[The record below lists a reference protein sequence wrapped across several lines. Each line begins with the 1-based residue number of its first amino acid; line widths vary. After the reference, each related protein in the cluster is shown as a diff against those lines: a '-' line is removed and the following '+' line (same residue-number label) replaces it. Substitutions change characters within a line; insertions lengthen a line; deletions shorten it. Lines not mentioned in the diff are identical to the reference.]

1 MKTGNGEQ
9 IMTASQ
15 EIKPQLHPGKLFING
30 RWEDAAQSGVID
42 VVNPATGEFLTTV
55 PDGAACDVD
64 RAVAAARASF
74 EQKTWRGMDPS
85 KKEKILWDISE
96 ILLKHREELAVLE
109 SMENGKTVREAGG
122 ADVDP
127 AIDAFRYYAGWV
139 RKIYGETIPVDG
151 PFLNYTLREPVGVV
165 GGIVPW
171 NYPLQIA
178 AWKVAPA
185 LACGCSVVLKP
196 SEWTP
201 LTALKLAEYC
211 QEAGLPDGVL
221 NVVTGYG
228 QTAGEALS
236 LHMDVD
242 KISFTG
248 SIRTARRLLQ
258 ASGESNLK
266 RLSLELG
273 GKSPNIIFPDCD
285 IDAALKSAFWG
296 IFANKGEIC
305 SAASRL
311 LVHEDIHDR
320 FVGEL
325 VARAQKLKVGD
336 PLDKTTQ
343 MGSQVSGRQMERIL
357 DYIKSGKEEGA
368 KLECGGER
376 DIEGAKAKGFFVK
389 PTIFSAVKPDM
400 KIAQEEIFGPVLC
413 ALKFRDAEEA
423 VEIANCTIY
432 GLVSA
437 VWTRDIK
444 LAHRMAADIKAGSV
458 WINTYNGFD
467 TASPFGGY
475 KQSGFGRDLGSYAL
489 EQYTNIK
496 SVWVAL

>member
-1 MKTGNGEQ
+1 
-9 IMTASQ
+9 MTASE
-15 EIKPQLHPGKLFING
+15 EIKQQLHPAKLFING
-30 RWEDAAQSGVID
+30 QHQNADTGRTID
-42 VVNPATGEFLTTV
+42 VVNPATGELLTTV
-55 PDGAACDVD
+55 PDGAACDID
-64 RAVAAARASF
+64 RAVTAARSSF
-74 EQKTWRGMDPS
+74 ERKAWRGMDPS
-85 KKEKILWDISE
+85 KKEKILWNVSE
-96 ILLKHREELAVLE
+96 ILLKHREELAILE

-228 QTAGEALS
+228 QMAGEALA

-248 SIRTARRLLQ
+248 SIRTARRLLA

-285 IDAALKSAFWG
+285 MEAALKSAFWG

-311 LVHEDIHDR
+311 LVHEEIHDK

-325 VARAQKLKVGD
+325 VARAQKLKLGD
-336 PLDKTTQ
+336 PLDKSTQ
-343 MGSQVSGRQMERIL
+343 MGSQVSAKQMERIL
-357 DYIKSGKEEGA
+357 DYIQSGKEQGA
-368 KLECGGER
+368 KLCCGGER
-376 DIEGAKAKGFFVK
+376 DTDGVKAKGFFVK
-389 PTIFSAVKPDM
+389 PTIFSEVKPDM
-400 KIAQEEIFGPVLC
+400 K
-413 ALKFRDAEEA
+413 
-423 VEIANCTIY
+423 
-432 GLVSA
+432 
-437 VWTRDIK
+437 
-444 LAHRMAADIKAGSV
+444 
-458 WINTYNGFD
+458 
-467 TASPFGGY
+467 
-475 KQSGFGRDLGSYAL
+475 
-489 EQYTNIK
+489 
-496 SVWVAL
+496 

>member
-1 MKTGNGEQ
+1 
-9 IMTASQ
+9 MTVAE
-15 EIKPQLHPGKLFING
+15 EIKHQLQACKLFING
-30 RWEDAAQSGVID
+30 RWESAQCGRSID
-42 VVNPATGEFLTTV
+42 IINPATGELLTTV
-55 PDGAACDVD
+55 PDSDAADVD

-74 EQKTWRGMDPS
+74 ESKSWRGMDPS
-85 KKEKILWDISE
+85 KKEKILWNIAE
-96 ILLKHREELAVLE
+96 ILLQHREELAVLE

-139 RKIYGETIPVDG
+139 RKLYGETIPVDG

-211 QEAGLPDGVL
+211 SEAGLPEGVL

-228 QTAGEALS
+228 QTAGEALA
-236 LHMDVD
+236 LNMDVD

-248 SIRTARRLLQ
+248 SIRTARRLLA

-285 IDAALKSAFWG
+285 FDAAIKSAFWG

-320 FVGEL
+320 FVDEL
-325 VARAQKLKVGD
+325 VARAGKLKVGD
-336 PLDKTTQ
+336 PLDKGTQ
-343 MGSQVSGRQMERIL
+343 MGSQISGRQMERIL
-357 DYIKSGKEEGA
+357 DYIKSGQEEGA
-368 KLECGGER
+368 RLRCGGER
-376 DIEGAKAKGFFVK
+376 DTEGAKAKGFFVK
-389 PTIFSAVKPDM
+389 PTIFSEVTPQM

-413 ALKFRDAEEA
+413 ALKFRDADEA

-432 GLVSA
+432 GLVAA
-437 VWTRDIK
+437 VWTRDVK
-444 LAHRMAADIKAGSV
+444 LAHRMASDIKAGSV

-489 EQYTNIK
+489 EQYTNVK

>member
-1 MKTGNGEQ
+1 MSVAEEVRQ
-9 IMTASQ
+9 
-15 EIKPQLHPGKLFING
+15 QLRPGRLFING
-30 RWEDAAQSGVID
+30 RWEDSECGRTID
-42 VVNPATGEFLTTV
+42 VVNPATGETLTTV
-55 PDGAACDVD
+55 PDADACDVD
-64 RAVAAARASF
+64 RAVKAARASF
-74 EQKTWRGMDPS
+74 ERKSWRGMDPS
-85 KKEKILWDISE
+85 RKEQILWNIGE
-96 ILLKHREELAVLE
+96 ILLKNKDELAILE
-109 SMENGKTVREAGG
+109 SMENGKTVREAAG
-122 ADVDP
+122 ADVSP
-127 AIDAFRYYAGWV
+127 AVDAFRYYAGWV

-151 PFLNYTLREPVGVV
+151 GFLNYTLREPVGVV
-165 GGIVPW
+165 GAIVPW
-171 NYPLQIA
+171 NYPLQLA
-178 AWKVAPA
+178 VWKLAPA

-196 SEWTP
+196 SEMTP
-201 LTALKLAEYC
+201 LTALKLAGYC
-211 QEAGLPDGVL
+211 MEAGVPEGVV

-228 QTAGEALS
+228 QTAGEALA

-248 SIRTARRLLQ
+248 SIKTARRLMA

-285 IDAALKSAFWG
+285 FEAAMKSAFWG

-311 LVHEDIHDR
+311 LLHRDIHDR
-320 FVGEL
+320 FLEEL
-325 VARAQKLKVGD
+325 TKRADKLKVGD
-336 PLDKTTQ
+336 PLDKSTQ
-343 MGSQVSGRQMERIL
+343 MGSQISAKQMDRIL
-357 DYIKSGKEEGA
+357 DYIRTGKEEGA
-368 KLECGGER
+368 RLLCGGDR
-376 DIEGAKAKGFFVK
+376 DMEGVKSKGFFVK
-389 PTIFSAVKPDM
+389 PTVFAEVKPEM
-400 KIAQEEIFGPVLC
+400 KIAQEEIFGPVL
-413 ALKFRDAEEA
+413 AAIRFNDPDEA
-423 VEIANCTIY
+423 VEIANGTIY

-475 KQSGFGRDLGSYAL
+475 KQSGFGRDLGGYAL
-489 EQYTNIK
+489 EQYTNVK

>member
-1 MKTGNGEQ
+1 MTALEQ
-9 IMTASQ
+9 I
-15 EIKPQLHPGKLFING
+15 KPPLEAAKLFING
-30 RWEDAAQSGVID
+30 RWEAAADGRTID
-42 VVNPATGEFLTTV
+42 VVNPATGELLTTV
-55 PDGAACDVD
+55 PDGSAPDVD

-74 EQKTWRGMDPS
+74 ERKSWRGMDPS
-85 KKEKILWDISE
+85 RKEKILWDISE
-96 ILLKHREELAVLE
+96 ILLRHREELAMLE

-139 RKIYGETIPVDG
+139 RKLYGETIPVDG
-151 PFLNYTLREPVGVV
+151 PFLNYTLREPVGVA

-211 QEAGLPDGVL
+211 HEAGLPDGVL

-228 QTAGEALS
+228 QTAGEALA

-285 IDAALKSAFWG
+285 LEPALKSALWG

-320 FVGEL
+320 FVDEL
-325 VARAQKLKVGD
+325 VARARKLRVGD
-336 PLDKTTQ
+336 PLDKGTQ

-357 DYIKSGKEEGA
+357 DYIKSGREEGA
-368 KLECGGER
+368 RLLCGGER
-376 DIEGAKAKGFFVK
+376 DTEGAKAKGFFVK
-389 PTIFSAVKPDM
+389 PTIFSEVTPQM

-413 ALKFRDAEEA
+413 ALKFRDADEA
-423 VEIANCTIY
+423 IEIANCTIY

-444 LAHRMAADIKAGSV
+444 LAHRMAAEIKAGSV

>member
-1 MKTGNGEQ
+1 
-9 IMTASQ
+9 MTASDP
-15 EIKPQLHPGKLFING
+15 IKPPLQPGKLFING
-30 RWEDAAQSGVID
+30 RWEAAADGRTID
-42 VVNPATGEFLTTV
+42 VVNPATGELLTTV
-55 PDGAACDVD
+55 PDGLACEVD

-74 EQKTWRGMDPS
+74 ERKTWRGMDPS

-96 ILLKHREELAVLE
+96 ILLRHRDELAMLE
-109 SMENGKTVREAGG
+109 SMENGKTVREAAG

-139 RKIYGETIPVDG
+139 RKLYGETIPVDG
-151 PFLNYTLREPVGVV
+151 PFLNYTLREPVGVA

-211 QEAGLPDGVL
+211 HEAGLPDGVL

-228 QTAGEALS
+228 QTAGEALA

-285 IDAALKSAFWG
+285 MEPALKSALWG

-320 FVGEL
+320 FVEEL
-325 VARAQKLKVGD
+325 VARARKLRVGD
-336 PLDKTTQ
+336 PLDKGTQ
-343 MGSQVSGRQMERIL
+343 MGSQVSGKQMERIL
-357 DYIKSGKEEGA
+357 DYIKSGQEEGA
-368 KLECGGER
+368 RLLCGGER
-376 DIEGAKAKGFFVK
+376 DTEGAKAKGFFVK
-389 PTIFSAVKPDM
+389 PTIFSEVTPQM

-423 VEIANCTIY
+423 IEIANCTIY

-444 LAHRMAADIKAGSV
+444 LAHRMAAEIKAGSV

>member
-1 MKTGNGEQ
+1 
-9 IMTASQ
+9 MTAS
-15 EIKPQLHPGKLFING
+15 EAIKQPLRPGKLFING
-30 RWEDAAQSGVID
+30 RHEDAAQGRTID
-42 VVNPATGEFLTTV
+42 VVNPATGELLTTV
-55 PDGAACDVD
+55 PDGQGSDVD

-74 EQKTWRGMDPS
+74 ERKSWRGMDPS

-109 SMENGKTVREAGG
+109 SLENGKTVREAGG

-185 LACGCSVVLKP
+185 LACGCSIVLKP

-211 QEAGLPDGVL
+211 QEAGLPEGVL

-228 QTAGEALS
+228 QTAGDALAI
-236 LHMDVD
+236 HMDVN

-285 IDAALKSAFWG
+285 MEAAIKSAFWG

-320 FVGEL
+320 FVAEL
-325 VARAQKLKVGD
+325 VTRAQKLKVGD
-336 PLDKTTQ
+336 PLDKSTQ
-343 MGSQVSGRQMERIL
+343 MGSQVSARQMERIL
-357 DYIKSGKEEGA
+357 DYIDSGKEQGA

-376 DIEGAKAKGFFVK
+376 DVEGPKAKGFFVK
-389 PTIFSAVKPDM
+389 PTIFSNVKPDM

-413 ALKFRDAEEA
+413 ALKFRDADEA

-444 LAHRMAADIKAGSV
+444 LAHRMAAEIKAGSV

-489 EQYTNIK
+489 EQYTSIK